1 MLPLVVY
8 GNGDMFREL
17 FNAIAAAFNDSHFGV
32 LLKLMMG
39 LSGTWAIFRY
49 SVERSMR
56 PVLRWLG
63 TYYIALYVCFF
74 PKASIEI
81 IDRVNAGHAYA
92 VDHVPLGLAVIA
104 SYTSTIGDALTQWT
118 EKNFSLPDDL
128 MYQKTGLAMAS
139 RLVLASTQFQV
150 TDPNFQQSLQS
161 FVQQCVFYDLLL
173 NKYSWNDLINAT
185 NLWQFVS
192 QYASPARAFV
202 YYQPGTSQIMTCQQG
217 LTALNKD
224 WTNAIQEAA
233 SRYGSRLL
241 AVEANQAKNQ
251 LLSYLPNAYSFLT
264 HTADSAA
271 SIMQQNMMA
280 NALQNGILHLG
291 ATTNAPA
298 VLEAYAF
305 TKAQQQKRLTNYTL
319 GDMAA
324 YWLPI
329 MKNVLEASMYGA
341 FMIVFL
347 LFLFPFGQAIG
358 KNYVMSL
365 MWIQLWAPLYAI
377 LNLFINFYAKR
388 HSLGALTLDTGH
400 LGLTLSTQAG
410 LAQVNADVAGLAGYL
425 SLSIPLLA
433 AGIVNGMMSVFTQA
447 AQYIA
452 GVTQSAAAGAAGEA
466 IAGNLSLGNTNLS
479 NHSSF
484 NTSAN
489 HFDTDTRV
497 SSGAYTYQTA
507 GGSTL
512 SIMPDGSTVM
522 NNQGALSSLGTTVN
536 LAYAIRS
543 LASEQ
548 ADTSYAAALSHTHA
562 YSDSVSSG
570 IRSLYELSAHA
581 STNES
586 SGDSSS
592 VTVSGGASTALSE
605 FKQMTDRFAHDH
617 NVSSETALRVL
628 GAAYISAKIGS
639 PGSGISAFSVEGGGR
654 AELDASASSQDRLLY
669 SSAQE
674 YIQNTQFSQTMDHA
688 IRGVQE
694 HSYRTQNET
703 GQRLVDNVGSSFD
716 RAEQA
721 RHDMMS
727 NYQQAQTYRK
737 AASVAEENAA
747 SINSSANQQ
756 FFEYLQN
763 KTGYAS
769 EIEKMMVHHPEKA
782 QAYAKQFIQ
791 DKAQSALQAFRQAED
806 STPQKILNTY
816 ENNNASIPKDAAISE
831 QHNMQK
837 ADIENKAKTKALDN
851 PSLVSRQAVV
861 DTDTLIKSGKSNTAM
876 NKEKLD
882 EKSDALKENTQNKLH
897 SNMVGRVLKKIF
909 LNEE

>member
-1 MLPLVVY
+1 MALMLPLVVY

-17 FNAIAAAFNDSHFGV
+17 FNAIAAAFNDTHFGV
-32 LLKLMMG
+32 LLKLMIG

-49 SVERSMR
+49 SVERSLR

-63 TYYIALYVCFF
+63 TYYIALYVCFS
-74 PKASIEI
+74 PKANIEI

-92 VDHVPLGLAVIA
+92 VDGVPLGLATIA
-104 SYTSTIGDALTQWT
+104 SYTSTIGDTLTQWT

-128 MYQKTGLAMAS
+128 RYQKTGLAMAS

-161 FVQQCVFYDLLL
+161 FVQQCIFYDLLL
-173 NKYSWNDLINAT
+173 NKYSWKDLINAT
-185 NLWQFVS
+185 NLWQFIT

-202 YYQPGTSQIMTCQQG
+202 YYQPGTSQIITCQQG
-217 LTALNKD
+217 LTPLNKD
-224 WTNAIQEAA
+224 WSNAIQEAA

-241 AVEANQAKNQ
+241 AVDANQAKNQ
-251 LLSYLPNAYSFLT
+251 LLSYLPNAYRFLT

-271 SIMQQNMMA
+271 SIMQQNMLA
-280 NALQNGILHLG
+280 NALQNGVLHLG
-291 ATTNAPA
+291 ASMNAPA

-341 FMIVFL
+341 FIIVFL

-358 KNYVMSL
+358 RNYVMSL
-365 MWIQLWAPLYAI
+365 LWIQLWAPLYAI
-377 LNLFINFYAKR
+377 LNLFMNFYAER

-400 LGLTLSTQAG
+400 LGLALSTQAG

-466 IAGNLSLGNTNLS
+466 VAGNLSLGNTNFS

-497 SSGAYTYQTA
+497 SSGAYAYQTA

-522 NNQGALSSLGTTVN
+522 NNQGAISNLGTSVN

-548 ADTSYAAALSHTHA
+548 ADTAYAAALSHTHA
-562 YSDSVSSG
+562 YSDSVSAG
-570 IRSLYELSAHA
+570 IRSLYELSTHA
-581 STNES
+581 GTSES
-586 SGDSSS
+586 SGESSS
-592 VTVSGGASTALSE
+592 VTVSGGTATALNE
-605 FKQMTDRFAHDH
+605 LKQLTDRFAQDH
-617 NVSSETALRVL
+617 QVSAETASRALSAVYASGKVSSPSFGAVSGDAGLR
-628 GAAYISAKIGS
+628 GEMDR
-639 PGSGISAFSVEGGGR
+639 SV
-654 AELDASASSQDRLLY
+654 SSQDRTLY
-669 SSAQE
+669 AAAQE
-674 YIQNTQFSQTMDHA
+674 FAHNTQFNQAVDTA

-694 HSYRTQNET
+694 HSYRTHNET
-703 GQRLVDNVGSSFD
+703 GQRLVDNLGSSFD
-716 RAEQA
+716 KAEQA
-721 RHDMMS
+721 RHDILS
-727 NYQQAQTYRK
+727 NYQQAQSYRT

-747 SINSSANQQ
+747 SINSSANQA
-756 FFEYLQN
+756 FFEHLQKSTN
-763 KTGYAS
+763 AS
-769 EIEKMMVHHPEKA
+769 HPSDIEKMMVHHPEMA
-782 QAYAKQFIQ
+782 EVQAKQFIQ
-791 DKAQSALQAFRQAED
+791 EKAQHFLRSFQASQG
-806 STPQKILNTY
+806 SSSQKILNTY
-816 ENNNASIPKDAAISE
+816 EKNNQVIPTDAAINE
-831 QHNMQK
+831 QHKVQK
-837 ADIENKAKTKALDN
+837 TDIENNVKAKDLDRKAR
-851 PSLVSRQAVV
+851 VSKQAAQ
-861 DTDTLIKSGKSNTAM
+861 DTDALIKRSELMTEKMSEKFIQKGNDVKQK
-876 NKEKLD
+876 NKFITKD
-882 EKSDALKENTQNKLH
+882 I
-897 SNMVGRVLKKIF
+897 KKW
-909 LNEE
+909 E